1 MPRAWKQPLG
11 KTHNRTGV
19 LGRPEV
25 FKVGVGGNIREKLKK
40 RSGNRLVL
48 LHFTRLLSV
57 SPACLGRS
65 RAVEIYLQVGK
76 VGEKGEEFHF
86 WVNDI
91 VSIMCWYQETF
102 IMANTES

>member
-1 MPRAWKQPLG
+1 MPRAWRQPLG

-25 FKVGVGGNIREKLKK
+25 FKIGVGGNIREKLKK
-40 RSGNRLVL
+40 RSSNRLFL

-57 SPACLGRS
+57 SPGCLGRS

-76 VGEKGEEFHF
+76 VGEKGEAFHF
-86 WVNDI
+86 CVNDI
-91 VSIMCWYQETF
+91 VSIMRWYQETF
-102 IMANTES
+102 VTASTES